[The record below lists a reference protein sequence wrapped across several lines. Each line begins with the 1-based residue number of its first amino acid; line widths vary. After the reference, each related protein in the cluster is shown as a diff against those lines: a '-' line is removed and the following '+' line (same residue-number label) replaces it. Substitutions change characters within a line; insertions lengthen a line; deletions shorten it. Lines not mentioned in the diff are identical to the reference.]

1 MTGSSRV
8 SRRGL
13 LGGGLSVGAAAGVA
27 GAFAAG
33 RLTAPDA
40 ETSAAPVASYPF
52 HGARQ
57 AGIVTPAQDRLHFV
71 ALDVTTDDRDQLV
84 ALLTAWTEAA
94 ARMTAGRSAGP
105 VGAVDG
111 AGNAP
116 PDDTGEALDLSP
128 SGLTITFGFGPGLFT
143 DGDGNDRFG
152 LAERRPEALER
163 LPRFSADVLDPA
175 RSDGDLCIQACADDP
190 QVAVHAIR
198 NLVRIGFGTT
208 TVRWSQ
214 LGFGRTSTTS
224 TSQSTPRN
232 LFGFKDGTANIKA
245 EEGAALDTH
254 VWVAADDDPA
264 AAWLAGGSYLVTR
277 RINMTIEVWDR
288 QSLDAQERFVG
299 RTKGTGAPLSGGE
312 EFTDPDFAMAGSVG
326 PIIPLDAHVRVVH
339 PEVNDGVR
347 ILRRGYNFVDGSND
361 VGGLDAGLFF
371 IAYLRDP
378 RTHFIP
384 LQRAMSSSDA
394 LMEYLRFTGQ
404 ALFAVPPGVRAGEY
418 VGQALF
424 DA

>member
-1 MTGSSRV
+1 M
-8 SRRGL
+8 
-13 LGGGLSVGAAAGVA
+13 
-27 GAFAAG
+27 
-33 RLTAPDA
+33 
-40 ETSAAPVASYPF
+40 ASYPF
-52 HGARQ
+52 HGERQ

-71 ALDVTTDDRDQLV
+71 ALDVTTDDRDELIT
-84 ALLTAWTEAA
+84 LLKAWTEAA
-94 ARMTAGRSAGP
+94 ARMTNGKSAGP

-111 AGNAP
+111 PGNVP
-116 PDDTGEALDLSP
+116 PDDTGEALDLPP
-128 SGLTITFGFGPGLFT
+128 SGLTITFGFGPGLFVDA
-143 DGDGNDRFG
+143 DGKDRFG
-152 LAERRPEALER
+152 IADRRPEALEQ

-175 RSDGDLCIQACADDP
+175 RSDGDICIQACADDP

-208 TVRWSQ
+208 AVRWSQ

-245 EEGAALDTH
+245 EETAALDEH
-254 VWVAADDDPA
+254 VWVGADDDA
-264 AAWLAGGSYLVTR
+264 KAGWLVGGSYLVTR

-288 QSLDAQERFVG
+288 QPLESQEQFVG
-299 RTKGTGAPLSGGE
+299 RTKGSGAPLSGGE
-312 EFTDPDFAMAGSVG
+312 EFTEPDFAMAGSTG
-326 PIIPLDAHVRVVH
+326 PIIPTDAHVRVVH
-339 PEVNDGVR
+339 PDANDGVR

-371 IAYLRDP
+371 IAYVRDP

-384 LQRAMSSSDA
+384 LQRAMSKSDA

-404 ALFAVPPGVRAGEY
+404 ALFAVPPGVAEGEY

-424 DA
+424 A

>member
-1 MTGSSRV
+1 M
-8 SRRGL
+8 
-13 LGGGLSVGAAAGVA
+13 A

-33 RLTAPDA
+33 RLAAPDA
-40 ETSAAPVASYPF
+40 EPVSGAVASYPF
-52 HGARQ
+52 RGERQ

-71 ALDVTTDDRDQLV
+71 ALDVTTDDRDRLV
-84 ALLTAWTEAA
+84 ALLEAWTEAA
-94 ARMTAGRSAGP
+94 ERMTRGTSAGP

-111 AGNAP
+111 PGNAP
-116 PDDTGEALDLSP
+116 PDDTGEALDLPP
-128 SGLTITFGFGPGLFT
+128 SGLTVTFGFGPSLFA
-143 DGDGNDRFG
+143 DADGNDRFG
-152 LAERRPEALER
+152 IAERRPAALER

-175 RSDGDLCIQACADDP
+175 RSDGDICIQACADDP

-208 TVRWSQ
+208 AVRWSQ

-224 TSQSTPRN
+224 RSQSTPRN

-245 EEGAALDTH
+245 EEAAALDQH
-254 VWVAADDDPA
+254 VWVGADDDPN

-288 QSLDAQERFVG
+288 QSLDAQEQFVG

-312 EFTDPDFAMAGSVG
+312 EFSVPDFDIRGSAG
-326 PIIPLDAHVRVVH
+326 PLIPVDAHVRVVH
-339 PEVNDGVR
+339 PRAHDNVR
-347 ILRRGYNFVDGSND
+347 MLRRGYNFVDGSND

-371 IAYLRDP
+371 IAYVRDP

-384 LQRAMSSSDA
+384 LQRAMSKTDA

-404 ALFAVPPGVRAGEY
+404 ALFAVPPGVGEGEY

-424 DA
+424 A